1 MGSRWIWR
9 ALAVPGLV
17 WLAVFFVVAF
27 YAIISVGLGNVTT
40 LYEPV
45 PHWNP
50 LDWNVGYIWQ
60 GLKAVL
66 PGGDTWDTFL
76 RTIVYVVVA
85 VVLSLAIGYPVAWYA
100 ARHAGRWRGLILVLL
115 VLPFWISYLM
125 RMFAW
130 TNLLAENGYASRAL
144 NALSIDTLFQ
154 KLGLLDGSDWLGGQ
168 HVAVILA
175 LVYGYVPYLILPLFA
190 ALDRID
196 QRYIEAA
203 RDLGASPAGA
213 FWRVVVPLSKTG
225 TLAGIVLI
233 ALPMFGDYYTP
244 DLISGSPKTAI
255 LGNAINGYV
264 QGGPDKSLGAALTIL
279 LSAFLL
285 VFMLYYL
292 RVVRADQRAAAGVA

>member
-1 MGSRWIWR
+1 MKR
-9 ALAVPGLV
+9 AWAVLTLPGMA
-17 WLAVFFVVAF
+17 WLAAFFLVAF
-27 YAIISVGLGNVTT
+27 YAVIAVGLGNVTD

-50 LDWNVGYIWQ
+50 LDWNVGYLFQ
-60 GLKAVL
+60 GVSDVV
-66 PGGDTWDTFL
+66 PGGQTWP
-76 RTIVYVVVA
+76 VVVRTLLYVLIA
-85 VVLSLAIGYPVAWYA
+85 VVLSLAIGYPVAYYA
-100 ARHAGRWRGLILVLL
+100 ARHAGRHRGLVLTLL

-130 TNLLAENGYASRAL
+130 TNLLAEHGYATRL
-144 NALSIDTLFQ
+144 LHALSIDTLFQ
-154 KLGLLDGSDWLGGQ
+154 KIGLLDGTDWLGGQ
-168 HVAVILA
+168 HIAVIMA

-196 QRYIEAA
+196 QRHIEAA

-225 TLAGIVLI
+225 MLAGIVLI

-285 VFMLYYL
+285 IFMLYYL
-292 RVVRADQRAAAGVA
+292 RVVRADQRAAAGA

>member
-27 YAIISVGLGNVTT
+27 YAIVSVGLGNVTT

-76 RTIVYVVVA
+76 RTIVYVFVA

-144 NALSIDTLFQ
+144 NSLSIDTLFQ

-225 TLAGIVLI
+225 ILAGSVLI
-233 ALPMFGDYYTP
+233 ALPMFGDYYTA
-244 DLISGSPKTAI
+244 DLVSASTQTNMIGNQIDEFMRQGSEKVT
-255 LGNAINGYV
+255 
-264 QGGPDKSLGAALTIL
+264 GAALTL
-279 LSAFLL
+279 MLSAFLL
-285 VFMLYYL
+285 ALMFYYL
-292 RVVRADQRAAAGVA
+292 RTTRQAGARTEAA

>member
-1 MGSRWIWR
+1 MASRWIWR

-50 LDWNVGYIWQ
+50 LDWNVGYLWQ
-60 GLKAVL
+60 GLKAVV

-76 RTIVYVVVA
+76 RTIIYVVVA
-85 VVLSLAIGYPVAWYA
+85 VTLSLAIGYPVAWYA

-144 NALSIDTLFQ
+144 SSLSIDTLFQ

>member
-76 RTIVYVVVA
+76 RTIIYVFVA

-130 TNLLAENGYASRAL
+130 TNLLAENGYGSRAL

-279 LSAFLL
+279 LSLFLL

>member
-76 RTIVYVVVA
+76 RTIIYVFVA

-144 NALSIDTLFQ
+144 HSLSIDTLFQ

-168 HVAVILA
+168 HIAVILA

-225 TLAGIVLI
+225 LIAGIVLI